1 MPWSLLNLREAES
14 SRGCEEAMWEY
25 RGYERYLTGIER
37 LIKRINAH
45 MPKNRKTLAQL
56 LAEEE
61 PSVEAVDGSKIY
73 FKRRD
78 LENLAGTVPRLMHSK
93 LYLPIV
99 VVRRLELG
107 KGVYV
112 LYGGKAEKKL
122 VAELLGLQKDEGEI
136 HLYRPQVSE
145 LLSKLKS
152 LLIIGFEAP
161 EEP

>member
-1 MPWSLLNLREAES
+1 
-14 SRGCEEAMWEY
+14 MWEY
-25 RGYERYLTGIER
+25 RGYERYLAHIER
-37 LIKRINAH
+37 LVKKLNAH
-45 MPKNRKTLAQL
+45 MPKDRKTLAQL

-61 PSVEAVDGSKIY
+61 PYVEAVDGSKIY
-73 FKRRD
+73 FKRKD
-78 LENLAGTVPRLMHSK
+78 LESLAETIPRELHPR

-107 KGVYV
+107 KGVYT
-112 LYGGKAEKKL
+112 LYGGKVEKRL
-122 VAELLGLQKDEGEI
+122 VAELLGLQREGEI

-152 LLIIGFEAP
+152 LLTIGFEVP